1 MMMMMM
7 TLYSLVLYVIDD
19 NIDEDEPAIY
29 YGSEDDPSLIVS
41 HITFGQLKRMSN
53 RVANMLG
60 VTKTSNCRMLQLY
73 N

>member
-1 MMMMMM
+1 MLLMM
-7 TLYSLVLYVIDD
+7 TFYSLVLCVIDD

-29 YGSEDDPSLIVS
+29 YGSEDDPLIVS

-60 VTKTSNCRMLQLY
+60 VTTKTSNCRMLQLY